1 MRAVRHELAGNPQV
15 ALLVDHGTDGI
26 FVVPGFLAARAA
38 ALEETVIALCV
49 EEPLLVEARPLE
61 AVVHVGGEHE
71 VVAIAQEVEKL
82 LVDMPRYGIVAV
94 AHDVTAPEGPV
105 LLQGIVRVEPA
116 GVHV

>member
-38 ALEETVIALCV
+38 ALEEAVIALCV

-71 VVAIAQEVEKL
+71 VVAIA
-82 LVDMPRYGIVAV
+82 
-94 AHDVTAPEGPV
+94 
-105 LLQGIVRVEPA
+105 
-116 GVHV
+116 